1 MKTSKSLILLIAIT
15 AIVSC
20 KKDTKS
26 STTTPTPTP
35 AADNYSSVNAFFSK
49 NGVAMQTYTINGTTG
64 GSFTSPQGTTVTI
77 PANAFLTQ
85 ASVPVTGNVT
95 IQFKDIYKKSDM
107 LLSNMPTM
115 MQSGAPLKSGG

>member
-1 MKTSKSLILLIAIT
+1 MKTSKSLILIIAIV
-15 AIVSC
+15 AVVSC

-26 STTTPTPTP
+26 STTTTPPPP

-49 NGVAMQTYTINGTTG
+49 NGVAMQTCTVNGTTG
-64 GSFTSPQGTTVTI
+64 GSFTSSQGTTVTI

-115 MQSGAPLKSGG
+115 GYYGNPLK